1 MMDKSKSIAGIAG
14 PTLLVMVLSELKI
27 WNPTLYDEQI
37 VPLVYLSGVLLF
49 VAGIAI
55 VRMHNLW
62 VLRWPVA
69 ITLAGWLSMA
79 LGVFRAFFPQT
90 YKGNF
95 NNDTPTL
102 LVELVLIGLGLFLT
116 FKAYWRR

>member
-1 MMDKSKSIAGIAG
+1 MDKSKSIAGIAG

-69 ITLAGWLSMA
+69 ITIAGWLGMT
-79 LGVFRAFFPQT
+79 LGAFRAFFPQT
-90 YKGNF
+90 YRDNF